1 MDKLTHITKA
11 AVFGVPG
18 KVRPPGGLLGGV
30 LQFLQSVKSVKK
42 VQFAQ
47 ILQFERFERF
57 VRLAHLVQK
66 VQKVQKVQNAQIVQ
80 YAQKTQMMQNAQ
92 MVQMIKK
99 TQVLKTAYLAAY
111 LARFKHVLRFVGVS
125 AFLILGATLISVA
138 SSRNVQAAAPAAGMQ
153 MDAAFCRA
161 LVKHVPSA
169 DVTYTGGRD
178 VQGRPVVPAD
188 LSGTPQL
195 KLPESYSMP
204 LSADIITAL
213 GLGRAA
219 LPYKPGGDQAVALG
233 TLTIEGEKVFYNG
246 QPITDDQ
253 QDNLSVLCMAPN
265 GRALPPPLN
274 LTPQ

>member
-11 AVFGVPG
+11 AVFGVPI
-18 KVRPPGGLLGGV
+18 KVKPSVRLLGGV
-30 LQFLQSVKSVKK
+30 VQFLQSYILVK
-42 VQFAQ
+42 
-47 ILQFERFERF
+47 IM
-57 VRLAHLVQK
+57 RLAHMVQ
-66 VQKVQKVQNAQIVQ
+66 
-80 YAQKTQMMQNAQ
+80 MAQ
-92 MVQMIKK
+92 MVLLLQKAQMA
-99 TQVLKTAYLAAY
+99 QLLKTAY

-138 SSRNVQAAAPAAGMQ
+138 SSRNVQAAEQVAEAAAGMQ

-169 DVTYTGGRD
+169 DVTYTSGRD
-178 VQGRPVVPAD
+178 VHGRPVVPAD
-188 LSGTPQL
+188 LPGTPPL

-265 GRALPPPLN
+265 GRALPPPVD
-274 LTPQ
+274 LTPR